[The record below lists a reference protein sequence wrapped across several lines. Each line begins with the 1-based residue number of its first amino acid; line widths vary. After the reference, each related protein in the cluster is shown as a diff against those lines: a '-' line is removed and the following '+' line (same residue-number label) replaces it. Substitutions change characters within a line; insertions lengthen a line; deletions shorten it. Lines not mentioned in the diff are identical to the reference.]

1 MIHAGFNA
9 AEACDW
15 HPVRMA
21 TRALIVDDNPGFVE
35 AARKLLERQGIV
47 PVGVA
52 STGAEAIQQVAELRP
67 DVTLIDIDLGA
78 ESGFEVARLLAQ
90 APGHAS
96 SPSILMSSHRAD
108 DFADLICASPALG
121 FISKM
126 DLSAKAIHSFLGSL
140 TEGGPCIHEALVYS
154 TVEEFLA
161 ATLPFVCEGLDADEP
176 ILVVTKETNL
186 VPLREALNADASRV
200 EFADSS
206 EWYGSPP
213 VAMASYERYVDAQL
227 GRGAGR
233 VRVVGEPV
241 WPTTSARGIAEWKR
255 YESVINVAFATT
267 HVSFVCPYDA
277 GALPSRIVA
286 DAYRT
291 HPLLRDGPN
300 VRPSPGY
307 LDHELFVR
315 DLGLD

>member
-1 MIHAGFNA
+1 
-9 AEACDW
+9 
-15 HPVRMA
+15 MA
-21 TRALIVDDNPGFVE
+21 IRALIVDDTPAFVE
-35 AARKLLERQGIV
+35 AARNLLERQGIIV
-47 PVGVA
+47 VGIA
-52 STGAEAIQQVAELRP
+52 STSAEAIQQVAELRP

-78 ESGFEVARLLAQ
+78 ESGFDVARLIAQ

-96 SPSILMSSHRAD
+96 SPAILMSAHRAD

-121 FISKM
+121 FIAKM
-126 DLSAKAIHSFLGSL
+126 DLSAKAVHAVLGGL
-140 TEGGPCIHEALVYS
+140 TEGGPCVHEALVYS
-154 TVEEFLA
+154 TQEEFLA
-161 ATLPFVCEGLDADEP
+161 ATLPYVCEGLDADEP
-176 ILVVTKETNL
+176 ILVVTKDTNL

-206 EWYGSPP
+206 AWYRSPP
-213 VAMASYERYVDAQL
+213 EAMASYERYVHAQL

-286 DAYRT
+286 DASRT
-291 HPLLRDGPN
+291 HPLLRDGKN

-307 LDHELFVR
+307 LDPELFVR